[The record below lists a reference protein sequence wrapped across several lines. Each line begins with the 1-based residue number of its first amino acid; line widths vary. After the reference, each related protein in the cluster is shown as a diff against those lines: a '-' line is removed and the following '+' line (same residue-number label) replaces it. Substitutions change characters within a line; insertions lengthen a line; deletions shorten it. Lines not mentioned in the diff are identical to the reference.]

1 MIKLFNRYL
10 PSKLF
15 MFIAVDAMCIL
26 ALTTIALSF
35 ALGNDAAH
43 SAKLLLLV
51 SGASAIWI
59 GAFYFCDLYDLDATR
74 KTADVLSQSIRAV
87 GMGAIVIAPI
97 AWFFLPSTARSGYLE
112 AALLLSFFVLC
123 AYRLGFTW
131 ISSHLFSGE
140 RVLLVGSG
148 PVIQA
153 LAHRISVYSC
163 LPLKLVA
170 VVPEDENSR
179 YENRTFHTCGSIA
192 DLDSITAS
200 FRPHRIAI
208 DLAPRREPIP
218 ASQLIRLRQK
228 GIRIEDASSLYE
240 AMTGSVPIEF
250 LDARRLAF
258 GKGLS
263 LSPLSAAA
271 HRVTDIVLSSLGLLV
286 MWPVFIAIAVALKL
300 DSPGSIIYAQERV
313 GLNGKVFRTLKFRS
327 MRVDAETLSG
337 PVWASE
343 RDPRI
348 TRVGRILRKVRL
360 DELPQ
365 LWNVLRGD
373 MSMVGPRPE
382 RPHFV
387 DLLREHIPFY
397 ELRHSVRPGIT
408 GWAQVCATYGSSIEE
423 SQVKVEYDLFYLK
436 NISFAFDAFILFK
449 TAKICI
455 FGRGSR

>member
-1 MIKLFNRYL
+1 MVKLFNRYL
-10 PSKLF
+10 PSRLF
-15 MFIAVDAMCIL
+15 MFIAVDALCIL
-26 ALTTIALSF
+26 VLTAGALGS

-43 SAKLLLLV
+43 SARLLLLV
-51 SGASAIWI
+51 CAAVTIWI

-74 KTADVLSQSIRAV
+74 KAADILAQSVRAV
-87 GMGAIVIAPI
+87 GMGALLVAPI
-97 AWFFLPSTARSGYLE
+97 AWFFLPDTVRSGYLE
-112 AALLLSFFVLC
+112 VALVLSLVLLCGYRFSFSWVSS
-123 AYRLGFTW
+123 RLFRD
-131 ISSHLFSGE
+131 E
-140 RVLLVGSG
+140 RVLLVGTG
-148 PVIQA
+148 PVIQS
-153 LAHRISVYSC
+153 LANRISVYSC

-170 VVPEDENSR
+170 VVPEEANARMESR
-179 YENRTFHTCGSIA
+179 SFHMCGSIA
-192 DLDSITAS
+192 ELDSIIAS
-200 FRPHRIAI
+200 FRPNRIAI
-208 DLAPRREPIP
+208 DIAPKREPIP
-218 ASQLIRLRQK
+218 ASQLIRLRQN

-263 LSPLSAAA
+263 LSPFSAVT
-271 HRVTDIVLSSLGLLV
+271 HRAFDIIIASIGLLLT
-286 MWPVFIAIAVALKL
+286 WPLFIVIAIALKL
-300 DSPGSIIYAQERV
+300 DSRGSVVYSQERV
-313 GLNGKVFRTLKFRS
+313 GLHGKLFKTLKFRS

-397 ELRHSVRPGIT
+397 DLRHSIRPGIT
-408 GWAQVCATYGSSIEE
+408 GWAQVCAPYGSSIDE

-436 NISFAFDAFILFK
+436 NISFAFDAFIMFK
-449 TAKICI
+449 TAKICL
-455 FGRGSR
+455 FGRGAR